1 MLNWI
6 ISFSLKNRAIVLIAS
21 LVVMVYGAIQLREMP
36 VDVFPD
42 LNRPTVT
49 IMTEASGLAPEEVEV
64 LVTRPIEFLLNGA
77 TGVKRVRSASG
88 IGLSIVWVEFDWET
102 DIFRDR
108 QIVAEKLQLARE
120 RLPADTNPVMAPISS
135 IMGEIMLLG
144 LRSTAELKTPEE
156 QAAKGMELRTL
167 GEFTLRNRLL
177 AVEGVSQV
185 TVMGG
190 VLKQYQIIT
199 SPARL
204 AAQNV
209 TLQQLTEAAQKANVI
224 AGGGIMVRSPK
235 ESLLRISGQSLTLE
249 EIENTPVLW
258 REPMPVRIKDV
269 ADVRFGGPVKRGDGS
284 AWVKLEPDVNAAVR
298 ESQPHEHALAQTHRD
313 DHGMSERDEEK
324 SNDKSD
330 NHEPSDHDHERIEHL
345 SGGPAVMMTVQK
357 QPNAD
362 TLVLDHKIDE
372 VLESLQKELPP
383 DIVIERRIFKQADFI
398 EAAVENVT
406 EAVRDGALWVI
417 VVLFLLMGNFRT
429 SLSSLTS
436 MPLSIL
442 LTILVFR
449 WFGITINTMTL
460 GGIAV
465 AIGDLVDDSIVDIE
479 NIYRRLKENRQLPA
493 DQQRAPLDVIYDAS
507 CEVRN
512 SIVYAT
518 LIVILVMF
526 PLFSMAGLEGRMF
539 APLGV
544 AYIISLL
551 CSLAVSL
558 TFTPV
563 FGSVLL
569 PRAKFLDEGA
579 DPLLLRWLKRLDAT
593 VLRFTLR
600 HATLILLLVASLV
613 TVSCA
618 SILWM
623 GGEFLPPFNEG
634 TLTIS
639 LRMEPGTSLDE
650 SQRVAAGA
658 ERLILEV
665 PEVLS
670 VSRRTGRAELDE
682 HAEGVNSSEIDVRLA
697 EHSPPKPGWGYA
709 ALRLIPIAHLWG
721 FDSVGRPREAV
732 IADVRERISNIPGA
746 AVNIGQPISHR
757 LDHMMSGIRA
767 QIAVKVFGQDLREL
781 RTAAYDMQ
789 ERMQSIPGIVDLQIE
804 PQVEISQVRLKV
816 KRDEAARYGL
826 APGDVAELLETAYKG
841 RVVSQVL
848 DEDRYF
854 GLVVW
859 YDEASRTDPAT
870 INETILE
877 TPSGRRVA
885 LGQVAEVLDTTGPN
899 TLNREHVQRRIVVFC
914 NVQGRDLASVVADI
928 KTALTPVEENLHKL
942 PGSYYL
948 EYSGQFEAQQ
958 EANRRLAI
966 LGTLSILGVFLL
978 LCKALESWRAA
989 LQVLVNI
996 PLAAFG
1002 SVVTLLI
1009 VNRPEWATL
1018 AAASW
1023 WEWPR
1028 IWVGA
1033 TSLSVAHW
1041 VGFITLIGVV
1051 SRNGIM
1057 MISHYIHLMQHE
1069 GERFSEQMIIRGS
1082 LERLAPVMM
1091 TAMTSFIG
1099 LLPLLFGAGQTGKEI
1114 LYPLALVVF
1123 GGMLTSTI
1131 LDQVVTPALFFKF
1144 GRKVYQHSPTAFA
1157 GETASLP
1164 IPLEIATAQQETP
1177 QNGEGLPMESRETV
1191 PHVRPNGET
1200 LTEQNAT
1207 LATEAP
1213 KVRNSESTQEF
1224 IDLPPN
1230 NGSKVVATEGE
1241 ALRPADGHHDK

>member
-6 ISFSLKNRAIVLIAS
+6 ISFSLKNRALVMIGS

-49 IMTEASGLAPEEVEV
+49 IMTESAGLAPEEVEV

-77 TGVKRVRSASG
+77 TGVQRVRSASG
-88 IGLSIVWVEFDWET
+88 IGLSIVWVEFEWGT

-108 QIVAEKLQLARE
+108 QIVAEKLQIVRE

-156 QAAKGMELRTL
+156 QAAKAMELRTL
-167 GEFTLRNRLL
+167 GDFTLRNRLL
-177 AVEGVSQV
+177 AVGGVSQV

-209 TLQQLTEAAQKANVI
+209 TLLQLTEAAQKANVI

-258 REPMPVRIKDV
+258 REPMTVRIKDV
-269 ADVRFGGPVKRGDGS
+269 AEVRFGGPVKRGDGS

-298 ESQPHEHALAQTHRD
+298 ESQPHEHAEPAAHADSHDEAGHKHD
-313 DHGMSERDEEK
+313 DGEK
-324 SNDKSD
+324 PDAAHSTTK
-330 NHEPSDHDHERIEHL
+330 I
-345 SGGPAVMMTVQK
+345 SGGPAVIMTVQK

-362 TLVLDHKIDE
+362 TLVLDRKIDA
-372 VLESLQKELPP
+372 VLESLQTELPP
-383 DIVIERRIFKQADFI
+383 DVVIERRIFKQADFI

-442 LTILVFR
+442 LTILVFH

-479 NIYRRLKENRQLPA
+479 NIYRRLKENRHLPL
-493 DQQRAPLDVIYDAS
+493 DQQRSPLDVIYDAS

-539 APLGV
+539 APLGM
-544 AYIISLL
+544 AYIVSLL
-551 CSLAVSL
+551 CSLVVSL

-563 FGSVLL
+563 FGSLL
-569 PRAKFLDEGA
+569 LSQAKFLEEEA
-579 DPLLLRWLKRLDAT
+579 DPLVLRWLKRLDAV

-600 HATLILLLVASLV
+600 HATLILSFVAVLV
-613 TVSCA
+613 TVSCT

-634 TLTIS
+634 TLTIN

-650 SQRVAAGA
+650 SQRVAERA
-658 ERLILEV
+658 EELILEV

-682 HAEGVNSSEIDVRLA
+682 HAEGVNSSEIDVSLA

-709 ALRLIPIAHLWG
+709 ALRLVPIAHLWG
-721 FDSVGRPREAV
+721 FDSVGRPREDV
-732 IADVRERISNIPGA
+732 IADVRDRIANIPGA

-781 RTAAYDMQ
+781 RTAAYDIQ
-789 ERMQSIPGIVDLQIE
+789 ERMQPIPGIVDLQIE

-859 YDEASRTDPAT
+859 YDANSRSDPDV

-928 KTALTPVEENLHKL
+928 KQALAPVEDNLRKL

-978 LCKALESWRAA
+978 LCKALDSWRAA

-1002 SVVTLLI
+1002 SVLTLLI
-1009 VNRPEWATL
+1009 VNRPEWAAL
-1018 AAASW
+1018 QAAPW
-1023 WEWPR
+1023 WDWPR
-1028 IWVGA
+1028 VWISA

-1069 GERFSEQMIIRGS
+1069 GEAFSEHMIVRGS

-1144 GRKVYQHSPTAFA
+1144 GRKVYEHKQRDPTSIEPSSLSIPVGTPTPPPAVQPAVDPVQQHPS
-1157 GETASLP
+1157 
-1164 IPLEIATAQQETP
+1164 
-1177 QNGEGLPMESRETV
+1177 V
-1191 PHVRPNGET
+1191 VVV
-1200 LTEQNAT
+1200 
-1207 LATEAP
+1207 EAP
-1213 KVRNSESTQEF
+1213 TST
-1224 IDLPPN
+1224 PKP
-1230 NGSKVVATEGE
+1230 
-1241 ALRPADGHHDK
+1241 